1 MVTAAERNGPSNIVS
16 ISRYSLFQV
25 LVPRVVVSYS
35 SDFLVGLGL
44 VSILTHKLFL
54 KPSQFD
60 LQSSLLGLEDLRRFE
75 TLHLK
80 DSWAYSA
87 VFQKI
92 IGTWHTNPRAPTLM
106 VNSKNNIATR
116 RRAPAAS
123 RVNRVERAEN

>member
-1 MVTAAERNGPSNIVS
+1 MVTAAERNGPFNIVS
-16 ISRYSLFQV
+16 ISRYCLFQV

-35 SDFLVGLGL
+35 TDFLVRLGL

-60 LQSSLLGLEDLRRFE
+60 LQSSLLGLEDLRRLD

-80 DSWAYSA
+80 DASAYSA

-92 IGTWHTNPRAPTLM
+92 MGTWHVNPRAPRLM
-106 VNSKNNIATR
+106 VNSKNNIATL

-123 RVNRVERAEN
+123 RVNRVKG